1 MNSSIENNIL
11 IVAGEASSSA
21 YALRLLKIWKEQG
34 KSFHAFG
41 VGDRQMEAEGFEC
54 IGRSEDI
61 AVVGISEVL
70 KSISKIKSA
79 FNGIVKKAGEVKPR
93 FALLLDL
100 PDFNLRLAKKLK
112 RLGIPVVYYISPQV
126 WAWRTGRIKTIKKY
140 VDHMLVILP
149 FEEKF
154 YEQHGVPVTFVG
166 HPLLDEVKPE
176 LFDES
181 RRRDERARYGIRPEH
196 VVLGLMP
203 GSRRGEL
210 EHHLPVQIQVADVL
224 KKDFP
229 NLKVMILVA
238 PTLDIER
245 VRSSLGQTT
254 TSFIVLKKDP
264 FEMISLPDVILA
276 ASGTATLMV
285 ALMKTPMVI
294 MYIVSKTT
302 AWIGRKLIKAPKF
315 FGLSNIILD
324 RMQSQ
329 EFLQEEATVERLSEA
344 LRPLIQNPEL
354 RKQHQAGQSEIYRK
368 LGDHGASQR
377 VAEFL
382 ERYWV

>member
-70 KSISKIKSA
+70 KSISKIKSS
-79 FNGIVKKAGEVKPR
+79 FDGIIKRAEQVKPR

-112 RLGIPVVYYISPQV
+112 GLGIPVVYYISPQV

-149 FEEKF
+149 FEEEF
-154 YEQHGVPVTFVG
+154 YAQQGVPVTFVG

-176 LFDES
+176 LFDET
-181 RRRDERARYGIRPEH
+181 RRRDERARYGVRPDD

-210 EHHLPVQIQVADVL
+210 EHHLPVQIQVADSL

-229 NLKVMILVA
+229 HLKVMILVA

-245 VRSSLGQTT
+245 VRDSLGQTKT
-254 TSFIVLKKDP
+254 PFIVLKKDP
-264 FEMISLPDVILA
+264 FEMISLPDVVLA

-315 FGLSNIILD
+315 FGLSNIILE

-329 EFLQEEATVERLSEA
+329 EFLQEEATVENLSEA

-354 RKQHQAGQSEIYRK
+354 RKQHEIGQSEIYHK

-377 VAEFL
+377 VAKFL
-382 ERYWV
+382 ERYWA